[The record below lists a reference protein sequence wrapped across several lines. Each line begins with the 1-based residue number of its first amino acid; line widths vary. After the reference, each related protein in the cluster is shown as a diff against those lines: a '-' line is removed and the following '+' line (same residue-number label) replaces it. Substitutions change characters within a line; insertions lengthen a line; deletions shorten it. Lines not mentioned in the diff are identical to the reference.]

1 MDRSSQLAGVSLQ
14 APTQALCCNHT
25 FSHPLGLAPAVI
37 KHGATVDKK
46 TKVTR
51 EHRNERF
58 EGFTP
63 LHAACRLGHTNLAVL
78 LIDASADVNSRG
90 VWHAIV
96 GDGSYNEGKDDLSDV
111 TPLHMAIAYHHS
123 KLAVKLLKD
132 HGAVTSLREG
142 GKRWPGKRL
151 KHTDEFLDPNEGSWE
166 RHSREQ
172 RSEEEKENLMCTLAL
187 AVSTSVRDMGRVLKA
202 ISAAAKQLAEHS
214 ECVLTSADKADP
226 LRWLLSQPL
235 PEPPKRDDSS
245 SSSRQSLLYSI
256 MERQSKPKTPEEIA
270 EQAAARREIAAD
282 ELLVRATYDAA
293 RSGSV
298 AGVGT
303 LLPHLQSREGGQPL
317 VERRFN
323 DFIHPSLAPLP
334 LIRLEDADGDLCTI
348 LLLAALAGE
357 TPTLTKHLLSRGVQ
371 PRTEANAELLLTA
384 ALMHDEMAAGNST
397 VPRTSAGPLLSILVN
412 ELKPQQ
418 LAETG
423 EVSFISRQRER
434 RGGACCTPLHVAM
447 LVGNIGAIS
456 KLARVTCL
464 KQPPLGHSDK
474 LDADGLSPVHYAA
487 MGRFR
492 VTEPN
497 AAEHCFGGSPYN
509 PGFVAQH
516 FQWIGAPASDH
527 VRGAGAKRQ
536 CTARPAGW
544 TAACSDRGESS
555 AVVLRELGSTCLPCL
570 TRTSVY
576 SYDGNQGQCTCL
588 PQCVER
594 RLQRFK
600 QHLRCVD
607 RGHLEGSSPLELAV
621 QGRRDKVV
629 AELLQKPELLHKH
642 GTPIGQQLGYE
653 YPRENV
659 ESALATVRQQISSGT
674 ARSVSLNP
682 ANPGKL
688 LKLAKVDV
696 DVARSIEGMLLHE
709 LDRQEARG
717 GGEAI

>member
-1 MDRSSQLAGVSLQ
+1 M
-14 APTQALCCNHT
+14 
-25 FSHPLGLAPAVI
+25 
-37 KHGATVDKK
+37 
-46 TKVTR
+46 TR

-96 GDGSYNEGKDDLSDV
+96 GDGSHTEGKNDLSDV

-142 GKRWPGKRL
+142 GKRWPGKWL
-151 KHTDEFLDPNEGSWE
+151 KHTDEFLEPYEGSWE

-172 RSEEEKENLMCTLAL
+172 RSEEKENLMCTLAL
-187 AVSTSVRDMGRVLKA
+187 AVSTSMRDSGRVLKA
-202 ISAAAKQLAEHS
+202 ISAAAKQLAS
-214 ECVLTSADKADP
+214 VDKADP
-226 LRWLLSQPL
+226 LRWLLAQPL

-245 SSSRQSLLYSI
+245 SNSRQSILYSI

-282 ELLVRATYDAA
+282 ELLVRAAYDAA

-298 AGVGT
+298 AGVET

-323 DFIHPSLAPLP
+323 DCIHPSLAPLP
-334 LIRLEDADGDLCTI
+334 LIRLEDANGDLCTI
-348 LLLAALAGE
+348 LLLAALTGE
-357 TPTLTKHLLSRGVQ
+357 TPTLTEHLLSRGVQ

-397 VPRTSAGPLLSILVN
+397 VLRVSAGPLLSILVN

-464 KQPPLGHSDK
+464 KQPPLGHFDK
-474 LDADGLSPVHYAA
+474 LDADGFSPVHYAA

-492 VTEPN
+492 VTEP
-497 AAEHCFGGSPYN
+497 CFGGSPYD
-509 PGFVAQH
+509 PAFVAQH

-555 AVVLRELGSTCLPCL
+555 AVALRALGSTCLPCL

-576 SYDGNQGQCTCL
+576 SYDDNQGQCTCL

-709 LDRQEARG
+709 LDRQEARR
-717 GGEAI
+717 GEAI